1 MTRHIPLPAQSGAL
15 PVDPRVDE
23 ILVQARHAFV
33 EKGFDGAS
41 MQDLA
46 RAAGMSAGNFYRYF
60 NSKAAIV
67 EALVTRDLEEIE
79 REFAQVV
86 GSPDPIAAL
95 HAVLRQRLG
104 EDCDKDF
111 PLWAEIMATAARKP
125 EIALACGRLERDVV
139 DKIVHVLSVGCGLPP
154 AQGAQRFAP
163 TARLILLLVRGAAMQ
178 SSMTGKVDKELNLL
192 ILHTIDSLI
201 DKVATPPAEVP
212 E

>member
-79 REFAQVV
+79 REFAQVT

-111 PLWAEIMATAARKP
+111 PLWAEIMAAAARKP

-154 AQGAQRFAP
+154 AQGAQRFAAP
-163 TARLILLLVRGAAMQ
+163 ARLILLLVRGAAMQ
-178 SSMTGKVDKELNLL
+178 SSMTGKVDKELNAL
-192 ILHTIDSLI
+192 ILHTIDRLI
-201 DKVATPPAEVP
+201 DNVATPSAEVP
-212 E
+212 A

>member
-1 MTRHIPLPAQSGAL
+1 MTRHAPLPAQSGAL

-67 EALVTRDLEEIE
+67 EALVTRDLEEVE
-79 REFAQVV
+79 REFAAVV

-95 HAVLRQRLG
+95 RATLRQRLG
-104 EDCDKDF
+104 EDCDRDF
-111 PLWAEIMATAARKP
+111 PLWAEIMAAAARKP

-139 DKIVHVLSVGCGLPP
+139 DKIVHILSVGCDLPP
-154 AQGAQRFAP
+154 DEGARRFAAP
-163 TARLILLLVRGAAMQ
+163 ARLILLLVRGAAMQ
-178 SSMTGKVDKELNLL
+178 TSMTARVDGELNAL
-192 ILHTIDSLI
+192 ILATIDRLIGEAISLPSEM
-201 DKVATPPAEVP
+201 TS
-212 E
+212 

>member
-1 MTRHIPLPAQSGAL
+1 MTRHLSMPSGTGAL

-23 ILVQARHAFV
+23 ILVLARHAFV

-67 EALVTRDLEEIE
+67 EALVTRDLEEVE

-95 HAVLRQRLG
+95 RAVLCRRLAA
-104 EDCDKDF
+104 DCDQDF
-111 PLWAEIMATAARKP
+111 PLWAEIMAAAARKP
-125 EIALACGRLERDVV
+125 EIALACDRLERDVE
-139 DKIVHVLSVGCGLPP
+139 DKVVRVLSVGCGLPP
-154 AQGAQRFAP
+154 AEGAARFAAP
-163 TARLILLLVRGAAMQ
+163 ARLILLLLRGAAMQ
-178 SSMTGKVDKELNLL
+178 SRIASSVDTALNHL
-192 ILHTIDSLI
+192 ILVTIDRLI
-201 DKVATPPAEVP
+201 DEVATLPSKAGS
-212 E
+212 

>member
-1 MTRHIPLPAQSGAL
+1 MTRHAPLPTQSGAL

-60 NSKAAIV
+60 ISKAAIV
-67 EALVTRDLEEIE
+67 EALVTRDLEEVE
-79 REFAQVV
+79 REFAAVV

-95 HAVLRQRLG
+95 RATLRRRLG
-104 EDCDKDF
+104 EDCDRDF
-111 PLWAEIMATAARKP
+111 PLWAEIMAAAARKP

-139 DKIVHVLSVGCGLPP
+139 DKIVHILSVGCGLTP
-154 AQGAQRFAP
+154 ADGPLRFAA

-178 SSMTGKVDKELNLL
+178 SSMTARVDTDLNAL
-192 ILHTIDSLI
+192 ILSTIDRLI
-201 DKVATPPAEVP
+201 DEAVSHPSEARS
-212 E
+212 